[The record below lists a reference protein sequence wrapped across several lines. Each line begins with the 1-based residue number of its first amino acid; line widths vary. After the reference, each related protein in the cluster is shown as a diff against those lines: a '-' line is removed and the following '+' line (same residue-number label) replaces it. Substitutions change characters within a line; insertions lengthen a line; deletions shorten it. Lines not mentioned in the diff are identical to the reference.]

1 MKTKHVLIAAIAVII
16 ALVVGFFFI
25 LRNER
30 AELQQE
36 KEVLVNQQKEI
47 MEEELTKLA
56 AEYDIQY
63 KKLSE
68 GQGEQK
74 FSLATDSLISQIL
87 AERAKV
93 EQLQKEFKT
102 SKATSAKR
110 IDQLSREVTT
120 LRNVLRTYVVQ
131 IDSLQ
136 VANERLRAEN
146 TEVKANYERVTSQ
159 AQQLSS
165 EKAHLTDR
173 VKLAAKLDATAIS
186 ITPVDKRGKPTK
198 NLSKITNLQIRFTV
212 AKNVTAEVG
221 EKTFY
226 CRIMQPNDELLTK
239 AGGGT
244 FAFEGKQIPYSI
256 RRMIEYNGE
265 ETQLTMYWPVEESL
279 QHGTYSLR
287 IFAEGN
293 LIGSA
298 SFSL

>member
-93 EQLQKEFKT
+93 EQLQKELKT

-136 VANERLRAEN
+136 GANERLRAEN
-146 TEVKANYERVTSQ
+146 TEVKAN
-159 AQQLSS
+159 
-165 EKAHLTDR
+165 
-173 VKLAAKLDATAIS
+173 
-186 ITPVDKRGKPTK
+186 
-198 NLSKITNLQIRFTV
+198 
-212 AKNVTAEVG
+212 
-221 EKTFY
+221 
-226 CRIMQPNDELLTK
+226 
-239 AGGGT
+239 
-244 FAFEGKQIPYSI
+244 
-256 RRMIEYNGE
+256 
-265 ETQLTMYWPVEESL
+265 
-279 QHGTYSLR
+279 
-287 IFAEGN
+287 
-293 LIGSA
+293 
-298 SFSL
+298 